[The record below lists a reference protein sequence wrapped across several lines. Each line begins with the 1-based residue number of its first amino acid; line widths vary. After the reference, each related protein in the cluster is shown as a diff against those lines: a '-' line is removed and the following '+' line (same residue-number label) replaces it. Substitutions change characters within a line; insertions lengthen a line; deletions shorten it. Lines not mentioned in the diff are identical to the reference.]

1 MTVTKTQCGTRRSRH
16 RPVAA
21 HKSNIGFTRNSAVFS
36 LFFVAAIAVGATPGF
51 AQQVINGA
59 APTPLDA
66 TGVTSG
72 VSMTGQGGGG
82 TLIVGTVGGPEMDIF
97 TNNSAGGVVVNPLLP
112 AVQTDVSS
120 QSNITFNSS
129 STVFGTIGVTPLASP
144 IFLNLSGGNT
154 GTTDNFQGNVNAT
167 QFIVGGTG
175 TVNFNSGSTNNVTNL
190 IYGADGTIGLG
201 VNTRVNGA
209 LTTTAGANTGT
220 LSLAGGSF
228 LNGAVGGAIGLRA
241 INVVGGSNIAGVSAN
256 ISGAV
261 DAFSFALGTN
271 TLNIGG
277 ALNIANQGPTGTIST
292 TLSTP
297 TVFGHIVAGGA
308 TSLGPL
314 TITVSVPATAVF
326 PVGTDFTIVQ
336 SGGTGT
342 SGIVATVVTTNPLYS
357 FAQVPTPGSVTPGPT
372 NATGFVVLTTL
383 TTPLQVASTP
393 PPGVVLP
400 PAAPIA
406 AAIGT
411 TLLAG
416 VQTPDIIAVENA
428 INALTNAAAV
438 VNAEKQLAPSA
449 SDVAA
454 GLVTFQGTRQ
464 FQDLWLARL
473 DDVMCGDVNALKLD
487 DAKSIC
493 RKNEPTSGWWV
504 KSFGYF
510 GSQGQQGAFDGYQ
523 SRTLGTMIAYDA
535 PLPGLRDTSLGIE
548 TRIGLGIGYAQTTI
562 NDTGLANSTNFNTY
576 RATAYISHDHGPW
589 FVDGDVSFGW
599 SDYSGARNSS
609 FPGVSRRAQANYSGQ
624 DYTAF
629 GITGIHLPVG
639 VGITLTPFASLQFTR
654 MNLDGYTES
663 GAGDISLK
671 VNAQRYDFLESGLG
685 GKVTRPFAGSG
696 GSYVPEGHFKWLHDI
711 ASPKLANTAS
721 FTAGSPQFS
730 TPAVKNS
737 PDTFNLGAGL
747 TFLTCSCSAN
757 NWSVAAVYA
766 YYWRPDKYSAHQ
778 GTVKFSA
785 RF

>member
-1 MTVTKTQCGTRRSRH
+1 MTKTPCCTWQTRDRARFV
-16 RPVAA
+16 R
-21 HKSNIGFTRNSAVFS
+21 KSAVFL
-36 LFFVAAIAVGATPGF
+36 LFLGVAIAGGSNAGF
-51 AQQVINGA
+51 AQQVINGNV
-59 APTPLDA
+59 PTPIDA
-66 TGVTSG
+66 TGVTGG

-82 TLIVGTVGGPEMDIF
+82 TLIVGTVGGPETDIF

-154 GTTDNFQGNVNAT
+154 GSTVNFQGNVDAT
-167 QFIVGGTG
+167 QFLVGGTG
-175 TVNFNSGSTNNVTNL
+175 TVNFNSGSTNNVTNV

-201 VNTRVNGA
+201 VNTTVNGA

-220 LSLAGGSF
+220 LSLAGGSVF
-228 LNGAVGGAIGLRA
+228 NGAVGGAIGLRA

-297 TVFGHIVAGGA
+297 TVFGHIIAGGS

-314 TITVSVPATAVF
+314 TINVTVPATAIF

-342 SGIVATVVTTNPLYS
+342 SGIVATVNTTNPLYR

-372 NATGFVVLTTL
+372 NATGFVVITTL
-383 TTPLQVASTP
+383 STPLQAASA
-393 PPGVVLP
+393 P
-400 PAAPIA
+400 PAGFILPRAAPL
-406 AAIGT
+406 AAIIGT
-411 TLLAG
+411 ALVTAT
-416 VQTPDIIAVENA
+416 QTPDIIVVENA
-428 INALTNAAAV
+428 LNAFTDPAAV

-473 DDVMCGDVNALKLD
+473 DDVMCGDVNALKHD
-487 DAKSIC
+487 DANSIC

-510 GSQGQQGAFDGYQ
+510 GSQGQQGVFDGFE

-535 PLPGLRDTSLGIE
+535 PLPGLRDTSLGLE
-548 TRIGLGIGYAQTTI
+548 TRVGLGIGYAQTTI
-562 NDTGLANSTNFNTY
+562 NDKGLADSTNSNTY

-589 FVDGDVSFGW
+589 FIDGDVSFGW
-599 SDYSGARNSS
+599 SEYSGARNIS

-629 GITGIHLPVG
+629 GITGMHLPMGAG
-639 VGITLTPFASLQFTR
+639 VTVTPFASLQYTR
-654 MNLDGYTES
+654 MNLAGYTES

-696 GSYVPEGHFKWLHDI
+696 GSYVPEGHFKWLHDL
-711 ASPKLANTAS
+711 ANPKLANTAS
-721 FTAGSPQFS
+721 FTGGSPQFS
-730 TPAVKNS
+730 TPGLKNS

-757 NWSVAAVYA
+757 NWSVEAVYD
-766 YYWRPDKYSAHQ
+766 YYWRPDNYSAHQ

>member
-599 SDYSGARNSS
+599 SDYSGARNIS

-757 NWSVAAVYA
+757 NWSVEAVYD
-766 YYWRPDKYSAHQ
+766 YYWRPDNYSAHQ